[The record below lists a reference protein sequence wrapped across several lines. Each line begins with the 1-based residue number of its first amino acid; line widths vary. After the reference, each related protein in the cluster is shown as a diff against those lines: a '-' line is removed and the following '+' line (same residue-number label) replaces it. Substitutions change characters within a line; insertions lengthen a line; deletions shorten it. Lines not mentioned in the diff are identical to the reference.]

1 MYLLFS
7 RACRLKKKAQHE
19 AYKIK
24 LHGLDM
30 EHKQLLQLTQDMKQK
45 FTQVLQ
51 KTLPERKIV
60 KQEGTD
66 ELQMTQ
72 YLEKTAEK
80 AYSKFII
87 HLCYLFEID
96 VIITCI
102 KIQF

>member
-1 MYLLFS
+1 
-7 RACRLKKKAQHE
+7 
-19 AYKIK
+19 
-24 LHGLDM
+24 M

-66 ELQMTQ
+66 DLQMTQ

-87 HLCYLFEID
+87 HLCDLFEIGA
-96 VIITCI
+96 IITCLKYSVLI
-102 KIQF
+102 